1 MLYLDNVINNILK
14 RMIVAFL
21 VKTLTPCWLQCMSHS
36 FPPSLP
42 SSPNHTV
49 ANKSHSCTLFPVDL
63 RFFFFNSHGSP
74 SRLSYG
80 EEGVKHNSKGVL
92 LVCFAFVITIIMKK
106 KAFSNLCWFHIYR
119 PVILAVSVPAG
130 TVTSLGD
137 CFPSSSQLPPAQR
150 FSRQV
155 DRVTGAEF
163 KCPDYP
169 GQYDHSLSLPPT
181 GEAPLLWWICVHSV
195 SALVKPIHQNDL
207 SK

>member
-1 MLYLDNVINNILK
+1 ML
-14 RMIVAFL
+14 
-21 VKTLTPCWLQCMSHS
+21 LTIYWKEWLLPFWSRLLLLAGFS
-36 FPPSLP
+36 AWVTPSLP
-42 SSPNHTV
+42 PFHPPQITRWLI
-49 ANKSHSCTLFPVDL
+49 SHIAVHYSQLTSD
-63 RFFFFNSHGSP
+63 FFFFNSHGSP

-130 TVTSLGD
+130 TVSSLGD

-163 KCPDYP
+163 ECPGYP